1 MNSDREIMVSH
12 HAVLAYR
19 SRRGGDS
26 RPFMTVHDE
35 IAECV
40 AEGIRAGRIFT
51 HRPEGFV
58 LYGRSSRGLGDPKFR
73 FVQCSDDYGFIL
85 DPRDGYDIVK
95 TMITRAGVNR

>member
-1 MNSDREIMVSH
+1 M
-12 HAVLAYR
+12 
-19 SRRGGDS
+19 GGDS
-26 RPFMTVHDE
+26 RPFLVVHDE

-40 AEGIRAGRIFT
+40 SEGIRVGRIFD

-58 LYGRSSRGLGDPKFR
+58 LYGRKSKSLGDSNLR
-73 FVQCSDDYGFIL
+73 FVQCEDSYGFII